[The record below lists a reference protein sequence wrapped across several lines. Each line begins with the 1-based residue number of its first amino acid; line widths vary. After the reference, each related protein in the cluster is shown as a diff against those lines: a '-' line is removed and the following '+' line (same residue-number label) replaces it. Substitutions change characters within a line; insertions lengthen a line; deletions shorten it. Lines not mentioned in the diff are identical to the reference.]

1 MKKILALLIAM
12 IMLFSAAALAED
24 GTLYSLSLMD
34 PQLTVGEET
43 LDLTGLSLAFTAGVT
58 DYGPLALNFL
68 VSAGEQYDYVTSL
81 FTWLN
86 ENCLNV
92 YYDGMENT
100 YSLDLAALTDEETV
114 GILSSLPLRT
124 MLAGTTVEEVET
136 ESAGLTAE
144 DRIGLV
150 EAVLGSFVYESLQ
163 QDSATVRNFSISRE
177 VSAAVIKPLLEMAAS
192 ASSDLAELSAID
204 CDIELNG
211 AITTTGSV
219 ETGDA
224 VCSVD
229 SEGTLYLTADGEEV
243 AIPMTLGYTDDMSAF
258 KLTLTLT
265 NEGETMSIVLD
276 GAAGALSDGRSS
288 ASYMLTLD
296 MAGEQ
301 IALAY
306 TAQPEEGTA
315 RMDYLLELSI
325 PSEETYLSL
334 SVITDFDSES
344 AYSFYTALTVDDGSG
359 ASVMD
364 LYYAGDPTN
373 DPETGLDTVGWAE
386 ITLTDPDSEPIA
398 INATVCTVKQDLPS
412 EEWGMYADTVSV
424 LDMTDEEMEAAL
436 NEAAAV
442 FQSDIATLMKALP
455 ALAEALA

>member
-1 MKKILALLIAM
+1 
-12 IMLFSAAALAED
+12 
-24 GTLYSLSLMD
+24 
-34 PQLTVGEET
+34 
-43 LDLTGLSLAFTAGVT
+43 
-58 DYGPLALNFL
+58 
-68 VSAGEQYDYVTSL
+68 
-81 FTWLN
+81 
-86 ENCLNV
+86 
-92 YYDGMENT
+92 
-100 YSLDLAALTDEETV
+100 
-114 GILSSLPLRT
+114 

-163 QDSATVRNFSISRE
+163 QDGATVRNFSISRE

-192 ASSDLAELSAID
+192 ASPDLAELSAID
-204 CDIELNG
+204 FDLELNG

-276 GAAGALSDGRSS
+276 GASGALSDGRSS

-301 IALAY
+301 IALTY

-325 PSEETYLSL
+325 PSEETCLSL

-455 ALAEALA
+455 ALAETLA